1 MTCTRLMTRLPA
13 AGLLLTLLLIVA
25 LPVQAQ
31 ITIVDEDTELPDYTS
46 YEVGLDALQ
55 AGDFDTALREFTQSA
70 EEGLHLA
77 QYNLGVMYYTGQGV
91 PQSYETAYHWLSQSA
106 EQGHLN
112 SMFNLA
118 TLYYNGQGVNSSLMS
133 MWPLSLIS
141 RRQNLQQAAAWY
153 LEAAEYEHAG
163 AQYNLAT
170 MYEAGEGV
178 EEDLVK
184 AYRWARLARDNEA
197 SGAEALVNRVQ
208 AAMSPAQ
215 LDQAQREYAEW
226 VLQYRS

>member
-1 MTCTRLMTRLPA
+1 MTCYRLADKLPA
-13 AGLLLTLLLIVA
+13 AGLLLALLWA
-25 LPVQAQ
+25 FSLPAQAQ
-31 ITIVDEDTELPDYTS
+31 ITIADDDTELPDYEDY
-46 YEVGLDALQ
+46 YEAVAAME
-55 AGDFDTALREFTQSA
+55 AGDYATALVEFRRAA

-91 PQSYETAYHWLSQSA
+91 EQSYETAFHWLSQA
-106 EQGHLN
+106 ADQGHLN

-118 TLYYNGQGVNSSLMS
+118 TMYYNGQGVNPALMQ

-153 LEAAEYEHAG
+153 QEAAEYEHAG

-178 EEDLVK
+178 EQDLTQ
-184 AYRWARLARDNEA
+184 AYMWARLARDNEA
-197 SGAEALVNRVQ
+197 SGAAELVNRVQ
-208 AAMSPAQ
+208 TAMTPAQ
-215 LDQAQREYAEW
+215 LDQAQRDYARW
-226 VLQYRS
+226 VLDFRS